1 MAAPVMISSILPTS
15 PKELSSCSSEQSVFL
30 ALLDY
35 RRPLSAPPPLP
46 RSVRTEPSTRA
57 APAGAAQLYFLL
69 AALGR
74 GGWVLVS
81 AKAGAAVGLSQGW
94 LALFSPKAAKTRL
107 GRPNQQ
113 AVARPAGAKVFHC
126 AAWLRNPA
134 PRRPQLG
141 PK

>member
-1 MAAPVMISSILPTS
+1 MISSILPTS
-15 PKELSSCSSEQSVFL
+15 PKELSSCSSERSVFL

-35 RRPLSAPPPLP
+35 RRPRRLPFTCLPPPACRAAYASLP
-46 RSVRTEPSTRA
+46 SKAVPLRA
-57 APAGAAQLYFLL
+57 APGYSTGTVLL
-69 AALGR
+69 PGAALG
-74 GGWVLVS
+74 GTALQWC
-81 AKAGAAVGLSQGW
+81 W
-94 LALFSPKAAKTRL
+94 LALFSPKAAKTRPARP

-113 AVARPAGAKVFHC
+113 PVARPAGAKVFHCAC